1 MTFDTQQLNDLAEQN
16 AKNIAAIADAHGVS
30 SRLDDTAT
38 NEVDEKL
45 AKILFGSDA
54 ETEKSEDLSADER
67 TMQLIQQNAANVA
80 MLAEEF
86 GVHSSKIDTDANRS
100 EEMEQFAKLLGLP
113 SGDNTVDADD
123 VDGLAEKLN

>member
-1 MTFDTQQLNDLAEQN
+1 MTFDTQQLNGLAEQN

-30 SRLDDTAT
+30 SRLADDVT

-45 AKILFGSDA
+45 AKILSGSG

-67 TMQLIQQNAANVA
+67 TMQLIQQNAANIA
-80 MLAEEF
+80 TLAEEF
-86 GVHSSKIDTDANRS
+86 GVHSSKIDTDANQS

-113 SGDNTVDADD
+113 SDDSATAADD
-123 VDGLAEKLN
+123 VDGLAEKLS